1 MFENPLLFIILI
13 AVIAVVV
20 AFYMYGYKT
29 RYNPKL
35 RWTFGILRF
44 LSIFLLLL
52 LFINPT
58 FTNTS
63 YKISKPTL
71 AIVVDNTQ
79 SINYLNKNKEVIEI
93 VELLKNNSDIN
104 SRFDVQFYTFG
115 DALNRLDSLT
125 FSEKQTN
132 ISKVLV
138 SLNEIHKNEVAP
150 TLLITDGNQTV
161 GSDYEFTAN
170 MYKQPIFTLV
180 VGDTIRYSD
189 LRISQLNVNRYA
201 YLKNEFPIEIFID
214 YTGNATGT
222 TTFILQEGNTIV
234 HQQPVSFSP
243 ENNAILLNV
252 TLPANQVGVRKYTAE
267 IKPIETE
274 KNKEN
279 NKKQFAVEVIDQAT
293 NVLIV
298 SDIVHP
304 DIGGLV
310 KSISSNEQRKVIVKK
325 PTEAITIL
333 DDFQL
338 IILYQPNANFKL
350 VMDKIA
356 ALKLNTWI
364 ITGVHTNWNFLN
376 SYQKSFVKKS
386 FQQEDV
392 QGVLNSNYGAFASED
407 IGFSNFPPLKSFLGD
422 LQITVSH
429 EVLLQQRIMGLT
441 TENPLLATYEEGT
454 IRSAIL
460 DGEGIWKWRAST
472 YLKESSFQS
481 FDNFMGSLMQ
491 YLASKKRKNRLEVHS
506 ESFYYQSANVAIKAQ
521 FFDKNYIFDDRAALN
536 IQIKNTTT
544 EIKKTLPL
552 LLKNNYYEVNLNNLD
567 AGNYSY
573 TISVEGEAISA
584 SGSFSIIDFNVEN
597 QFINADVAKLERV
610 SAASEGDRFYLNNV
624 NNLISNLTKDSRF
637 ASLQKSEQKIVPL
650 LEWKFI
656 LFLLIALL
664 AIEWFIRKYN
674 GLI

>member
-279 NKKQFAVEVIDQAT
+279 NKK
-293 NVLIV
+293 
-298 SDIVHP
+298 
-304 DIGGLV
+304 
-310 KSISSNEQRKVIVKK
+310 
-325 PTEAITIL
+325 TIC
-333 DDFQL
+333 
-338 IILYQPNANFKL
+338 
-350 VMDKIA
+350 
-356 ALKLNTWI
+356 
-364 ITGVHTNWNFLN
+364 
-376 SYQKSFVKKS
+376 
-386 FQQEDV
+386 
-392 QGVLNSNYGAFASED
+392 
-407 IGFSNFPPLKSFLGD
+407 
-422 LQITVSH
+422 
-429 EVLLQQRIMGLT
+429 R
-441 TENPLLATYEEGT
+441 
-454 IRSAIL
+454 
-460 DGEGIWKWRAST
+460 
-472 YLKESSFQS
+472 
-481 FDNFMGSLMQ
+481 
-491 YLASKKRKNRLEVHS
+491 
-506 ESFYYQSANVAIKAQ
+506 
-521 FFDKNYIFDDRAALN
+521 
-536 IQIKNTTT
+536 
-544 EIKKTLPL
+544 
-552 LLKNNYYEVNLNNLD
+552 
-567 AGNYSY
+567 
-573 TISVEGEAISA
+573 
-584 SGSFSIIDFNVEN
+584 
-597 QFINADVAKLERV
+597 
-610 SAASEGDRFYLNNV
+610 
-624 NNLISNLTKDSRF
+624 
-637 ASLQKSEQKIVPL
+637 
-650 LEWKFI
+650 
-656 LFLLIALL
+656 
-664 AIEWFIRKYN
+664 
-674 GLI
+674 